1 MATDGVLDGSA
12 DAVGEAGPEDSGPL
26 GKVGGETCHKLSIR
40 HVRRAGVINQVSAG
54 VELNDDGVA
63 RESGAWPTARAV
75 ETRGKPVGV
84 VCGEPNLEA
93 SRVDFHVVVAL
104 GLRLTGE

>member
-1 MATDGVLDGSA
+1 VLDGSA
-12 DAVGEAGPEDSGPL
+12 DAVGEAVPSRPVPL

-63 RESGAWPTARAV
+63 RESGAWPTASAV
-75 ETRGKPVGV
+75 VAAGKPISIVFGQ
-84 VCGEPNLEA
+84 PNLEA
-93 SRVDFHVVVAL
+93 SRVDFHGMGDV
-104 GLRLTGE
+104 GD